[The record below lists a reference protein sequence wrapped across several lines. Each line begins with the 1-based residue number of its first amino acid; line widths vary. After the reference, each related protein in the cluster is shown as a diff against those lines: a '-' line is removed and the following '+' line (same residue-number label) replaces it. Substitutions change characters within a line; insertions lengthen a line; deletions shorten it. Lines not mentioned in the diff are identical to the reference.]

1 VKTVFSWSWPE
12 LSRIEGGQIVEDGEI
27 AYLSEL

>member
-1 VKTVFSWSWPE
+1 VVLAE